1 MVDDCDS
8 ITIDCESSLMPIGA
22 PLRTNGNHLI
32 AIQPGEE
39 ASPMSSSNFNRD
51 QEKTNYGPDGEPFF
65 NRRLAKDQSDSKISQ
80 YQSNSNSNIMIMP
93 MDEVNHHPSH
103 FGGSQ

>member
-39 ASPMSSSNFNRD
+39 ASPMSSSNFYRD
-51 QEKTNYGPDGEPFF
+51 KEKKSDGEPFF
-65 NRRLAKDQSDSKISQ
+65 NRRLAKDQSDSKIS
-80 YQSNSNSNIMIMP
+80 
-93 MDEVNHHPSH
+93 
-103 FGGSQ
+103 

>member
-39 ASPMSSSNFNRD
+39 ASPMSSSNFYRD
-51 QEKTNYGPDGEPFF
+51 KEKTNYAPDGEPFF

>member
-8 ITIDCESSLMPIGA
+8 ITIDPEPSVMPIGA

-51 QEKTNYGPDGEPFF
+51 QEKTNYAPDGEPFF

-80 YQSNSNSNIMIMP
+80 YQSNSNSNIISMP

>member
-39 ASPMSSSNFNRD
+39 ASPMSSSNFYRD
-51 QEKTNYGPDGEPFF
+51 KEKTNYAPDGEPFF

-93 MDEVNHHPSH
+93 IDEVNHSH

>member
-51 QEKTNYGPDGEPFF
+51 QEKTNYAPDGEPFF

-80 YQSNSNSNIMIMP
+80 YQSNSNSNIISMP